1 LSKGSGQRLDPGVA
15 GLEKVER
22 LAGEA
27 FGLCSLPRQPP
38 LAADTFDSA
47 PYDIQMFGSEYLV
60 LASHALSP
68 ASILCSTSIPRIV
81 PRIGRIRRRIGRIG
95 GIRRILGIISRIAR
109 AVIRVAGRIWIRI
122 DAEPKEGAVSIVVK
136 AAAVEMTTAMEAVHA
151 VEAAHPAVETAA
163 TVEATPAV
171 RDTATVADKLQA
183 AGRGDSWGSVWA
195 LTLRK
200 SVCAGERSKAQQP
213 RTSKC

>member
-1 LSKGSGQRLDPGVA
+1 
-15 GLEKVER
+15 
-22 LAGEA
+22 
-27 FGLCSLPRQPP
+27 
-38 LAADTFDSA
+38 
-47 PYDIQMFGSEYLV
+47 MFGSEYLV
-60 LASHALSP
+60 LASHARSP
-68 ASILCSTSIPRIV
+68 ASILCSTSIPRI
-81 PRIGRIRRRIGRIG
+81 GRIG
-95 GIRRILGIISRIAR
+95 GIRIISRIAR

-136 AAAVEMTTAMEAVHA
+136 ASAVEMTTALEAVHA

-163 TVEATPAV
+163 TMEATPAV

-195 LTLRK
+195 LNALRK
-200 SVCAGERSKAQQP
+200 SVCAAERSKAQKP